1 MRTHAT
7 QSDRNVLI
15 TGAARRIGSEI
26 AIGLAKEGFNI
37 AIHCNQSTSEANEL
51 KKTIEETGVSATV
64 ISANLSDA
72 DSAKKSLT
80 RRIVRSV
87 QSATSSTTHRYFLM
101 TAQRPRVGKTL
112 MHTCE

>member
-15 TGAARRIGSEI
+15 TGAARRIGGEI
-26 AIGLAKEGFNI
+26 AIGLAKEGFNV

-72 DSAKKSLT
+72 DSAKKIFNAAN
-80 RRIVRSV
+80 RQIGR
-87 QSATSSTTHRYFLM
+87 SATSSTTHRYFLM